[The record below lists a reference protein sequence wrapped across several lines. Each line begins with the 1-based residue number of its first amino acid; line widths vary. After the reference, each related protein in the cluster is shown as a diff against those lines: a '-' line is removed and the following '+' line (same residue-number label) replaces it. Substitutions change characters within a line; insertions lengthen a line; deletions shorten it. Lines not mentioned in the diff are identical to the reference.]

1 MSTISSFDT
10 SSPLPGALSNATT
23 GLQNGNQMLV
33 KAATQIA
40 MPDNNNLTTPLVSTS
55 QSLDLTQ
62 ASAAVVSATDQMLG
76 SLLNVSA

>member
-1 MSTISSFDT
+1 
-10 SSPLPGALSNATT
+10 
-23 GLQNGNQMLV
+23 MLV